1 MSDSETIVPCFSII
15 PNRSRFTVRAF
26 AGGALSA
33 FGHNPTIA
41 IRGFSGEV
49 RFSPDAISD
58 SSLRMTIN
66 AESLTLAD
74 AVSEKDKRDLER
86 TMREE
91 ALEIARYPEIAYES
105 TAVSGNKLFAGRYRV
120 AIEGNLTLHGVTRL
134 CPLDVQLIASPDTL
148 RASGEFSIRQTDY
161 RIKLVTALGGAIKL
175 KDELKFSFDLV
186 AQQTQE

>member
-1 MSDSETIVPCFSII
+1 MSDPGTTVTRYSII

-41 IRGFSGEV
+41 IRGFSGDV
-49 RFSPDAISD
+49 QFSPEAISA

-66 AESLTLAD
+66 AESLALAD
-74 AVSEKDKRDLER
+74 AVSEKDRKELER

-91 ALEIARYPEIAYES
+91 ALEIARYPEIAFES
-105 TAVSGNKLFAGRYRV
+105 TTVSGNKLFAGRYRI
-120 AIEGNLTLHGVTRL
+120 AIEGELTLHGVTRP
-134 CPLDVQLIASPDTL
+134 CPLDVQLIAGPDTL
-148 RASGEFSIRQTDY
+148 RASGEFSIQQTDY